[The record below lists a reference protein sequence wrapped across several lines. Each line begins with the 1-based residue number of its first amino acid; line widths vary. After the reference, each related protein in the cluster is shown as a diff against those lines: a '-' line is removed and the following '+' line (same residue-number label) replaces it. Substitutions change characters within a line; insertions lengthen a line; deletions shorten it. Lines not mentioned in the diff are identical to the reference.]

1 MTNWECDH
9 CAWSYGRNGIHNGR
23 NGTNGASTY
32 GVHHCRPSRC
42 FALSIKLFHDDIPPT
57 RHIHESE
64 SFGERK
70 LEFPSKF
77 DIAPIYRYLGELA
90 LTPRQRIN
98 AK

>member
-1 MTNWECDH
+1 M
-9 CAWSYGRNGIHNGR
+9 
-23 NGTNGASTY
+23 
-32 GVHHCRPSRC
+32 HHCRPSRC

-90 LTPRQRIN
+90 LTLRQRIN